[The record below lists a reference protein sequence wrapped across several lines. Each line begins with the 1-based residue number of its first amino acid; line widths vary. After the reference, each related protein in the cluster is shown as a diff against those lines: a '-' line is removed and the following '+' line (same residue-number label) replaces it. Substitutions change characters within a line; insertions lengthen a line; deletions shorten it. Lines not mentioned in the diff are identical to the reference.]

1 MTEHWRLRRGF
12 CTTSAALSIGL
23 LIVVVSAGLAA
34 CGNNGSNPGSS
45 PSTQPQAQ
53 VTQLSTQVKHASVQ
67 VTRSPT
73 QVTPP
78 QTQVQKCGIVQ
89 GLGRLEVPVG
99 VSSGEQAENCF
110 WRAFQHCHP
119 ATLVF
124 ITSSPGMA
132 LIRTFTIHNNNGS
145 CSILDAIQQHIA
157 SNPPSPAGTYT
168 CAGLTQQS
176 GGLLFSACGQDGDVV
191 VSG

>member
-1 MTEHWRLRRGF
+1 MTQHWGFRRGF

-23 LIVVVSAGLAA
+23 LIAVVSAGLAA
-34 CGNNGSNPGSS
+34 CGYNGSNPGSS

-53 VTQLSTQVKHASVQ
+53 VTQTSTQVKHASVQ

-73 QVTPP
+73 QVTLS

-89 GLGRLEVPVG
+89 GLGSLEVPVG
-99 VSSGEQAENCF
+99 VTGAEQVENCF
-110 WRAFQHCHP
+110 WQAFQHCHP

-124 ITSSPGMA
+124 ITSSPGMT
-132 LIRTFTIHNNNGS
+132 LTRTFTISNNNGT
-145 CSILDAIQQHIA
+145 CSVSDARQQRIA

-168 CAGLTQQS
+168 CAGLTQKP
-176 GGLLFSACGQDGDVV
+176 GELFFSACGQDGDVV

>member
-1 MTEHWRLRRGF
+1 MTEHWGFRRWM
-12 CTTSAALSIGL
+12 CRAPALVSIGL
-23 LIVVVSAGLAA
+23 LLALVSIGLAA
-34 CGNNGSNPGSS
+34 CGYSGSNPGSS

-53 VTQLSTQVKHASVQ
+53 VH
-67 VTRSPT
+67 
-73 QVTPP
+73 
-78 QTQVQKCGIVQ
+78 KCGIVQ
-89 GLGRLEVPVG
+89 GLGRLEVPAG
-99 VSSGEQAENCF
+99 GTSGEQAENCF
-110 WRAFQHCHP
+110 WQAFQHCRS

-145 CSILDAIQQHIA
+145 CSVSDAMQQRIA
-157 SNPPSPAGTYT
+157 SNPPSPAETYT
-168 CAGLTQQS
+168 CAGLTQQP